1 MSSSRTNHQF
11 HRFQRHPRVFP
22 VIPYKVFRIIC
33 LLRVYILSIR
43 VGLETYI
50 EPPSG
55 TPVGGTVSAAPPV
68 IILVPCSKRHVIV
81 VIQAISYNHICN
93 EWYCNWNFRTTV
105 MKNGTITIHITLP
118 ITHTLVCPAITIF
131 QHFEWFKEN
140 EWNLTVTEHYHVM
153 AYFHLKLLDMLLYKM
168 FNVLNDSNTA

>member
-33 LLRVYILSIR
+33 LLKVYILSIR

-68 IILVPCSKRHVIV
+68 IILIPCSKRHVIV

-105 MKNGTITIHITLP
+105 LKNGTITIHITLP

-131 QHFEWFKEN
+131 N
-140 EWNLTVTEHYHVM
+140 TLNVTVTEHYHVM
-153 AYFHLKLLDMLLYKM
+153 AYFYLKLLDMLLYKM

>member
-33 LLRVYILSIR
+33 LLKVYILSIR

-68 IILVPCSKRHVIV
+68 IILIPCSKRHVIV

-105 MKNGTITIHITLP
+105 IKNGTITIHITLP

-131 QHFEWFKEN
+131 N
-140 EWNLTVTEHYHVM
+140 T
-153 AYFHLKLLDMLLYKM
+153 
-168 FNVLNDSNTA
+168 LNDSRKMNGILQLLNITMWWLIFI